1 MHPADIAAALKKVG
15 SSASAVGR
23 EIGVSQVSV
32 SRVIAG
38 QSRSERIEQRISEVT
53 DIPPYRLWPQWY
65 GAPEGVPKGFDPTRL
80 NADLLESV
88 ERHWAT
94 ALMARIPGLTAPF
107 VVRARHRVAVY
118 NACVDRG
125 TIAIETGAGTADEV
139 ERFLAH
145 WAENFEQTTGDKPTP
160 EALRKWA
167 LSDAPSAAAGEPPR
181 SSVHVTAS
189 DNSLASARDINI
201 GSPRRRR

>member
-167 LSDAPSAAAGEPPR
+167 LAEASPGDPPR
-181 SSVHVTAS
+181 GPTQVIASGGSIASGRDTNFGNVTK
-189 DNSLASARDINI
+189 
-201 GSPRRRR
+201 PRRR